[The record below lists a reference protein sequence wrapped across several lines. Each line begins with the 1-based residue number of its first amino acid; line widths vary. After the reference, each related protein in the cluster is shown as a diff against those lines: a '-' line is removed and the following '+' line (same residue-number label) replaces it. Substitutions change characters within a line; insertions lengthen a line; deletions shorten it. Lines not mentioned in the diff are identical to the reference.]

1 MRWSRRGVRS
11 VSEVFEPENEVER
24 LLTSGE
30 APAVS
35 PQQAVQ
41 DRARLIAAVQAD
53 VPVPAVAGGDPST
66 AGEPSEVKGR
76 RRGRRGRLVVAVVAG
91 VVLAGTGGGLAAA
104 FLSRSAPSDEGM
116 VRCFAVAT
124 PSFED
129 GSLFVDAGFASGPG
143 EGPASAAQAAVDVCG
158 VLWANG
164 DLLAAPPYKPAVP
177 PEPGQ
182 APALPVPELNA
193 CVLPEGYVGVF
204 PGPDGTC
211 AALGL
216 PESSLTP

>member
-1 MRWSRRGVRS
+1 
-11 VSEVFEPENEVER
+11 
-24 LLTSGE
+24 
-30 APAVS
+30 
-35 PQQAVQ
+35 
-41 DRARLIAAVQAD
+41 LIAAVQAD
-53 VPVPAVAGGDPST
+53 VPVPAVTSGGPSQAAGPSSDT
-66 AGEPSEVKGR
+66 GR
-76 RRGRRGRLVVAVVAG
+76 RAGRRGRLVAAVVAG

-124 PSFED
+124 PSFQD
-129 GSLFVDAGFASGPG
+129 GSLFLDAGYASGPG
-143 EGPASAAQAAVDVCG
+143 DGPASAARAAIDVCG
-158 VLWANG
+158 ALWANG

-204 PGPDGTC
+204 PGPEGTC

>member
-1 MRWSRRGVRS
+1 M
-11 VSEVFEPENEVER
+11 SEVFEPGNEVER

-30 APAVS
+30 APAVP
-35 PQQAVQ
+35 PQQAAL

-53 VPVPAVAGGDPST
+53 VPVPTVAGGDPST
-66 AGEPSEVKGR
+66 AGEPSAVKGR
-76 RRGRRGRLVVAVVAG
+76 RPRRRPGRRGRLVVAVVAG

-104 FLSRSAPSDEGM
+104 FLSRTAPSDEGM
-116 VRCFAVAT
+116 VRCFAVVT
-124 PSFED
+124 PSFQD
-129 GSLFVDAGFASGPG
+129 GSLFLDAGFASEPG
-143 EGPASAAQAAVDVCG
+143 EGPASAARAAIDVCG

-164 DLLAAPPYKPAVP
+164 ELLAAPPYKPAVP
-177 PEPGQ
+177 PEPGR
-182 APALPVPELNA
+182 APARPVPELNA
-193 CVLPEGYVGVF
+193 CVLQEGYVGVF

>member
-1 MRWSRRGVRS
+1 MGM
-11 VSEVFEPENEVER
+11 SEHFGPENEVER

-35 PQQAVQ
+35 PQQAAL

-53 VPVPAVAGGDPST
+53 VPVPAVAGDDPST
-66 AGEPSEVKGR
+66 AGEPAAAKSRRTGR
-76 RRGRRGRLVVAVVAG
+76 RPGRRGRLVVAVVAG

-129 GSLFVDAGFASGPG
+129 ESLFVDAGFASGPG